1 MTRKTIVSLL
11 HDFLRTELGEPD
23 EIDAT
28 PAYVLRDLF
37 DCRVCAGHIIQV
49 YVKGIME
56 GITLPDGSIIFDA
69 EKPVSEEELA
79 NIMTKACFPEF
90 RIPKWSETE
99 IKSAAVEPKEVS
111 FEQAMNLVS
120 GERNILLVDVRSER
134 EYEEAHLPGAVNAP
148 FLSVIKNPFMF
159 SEKRDKIILLY
170 CNEGY
175 QSKAAAQCLLE
186 AGYKNVVF
194 FAWKEGKN

>member
-28 PAYVLRDLF
+28 PAYVLQDLF

-49 YVKGIME
+49 YIKGIME
-56 GITLPDGSIIFDA
+56 GITLPDGSMIFDA
-69 EKPVSEEELA
+69 EKPVSGEELA
-79 NIMTKACFPEF
+79 DILTKACFPEF
-90 RIPKWSETE
+90 RTPKRPETE
-99 IKSAAVEPKEVS
+99 IKPAAVEPKEVS

-120 GERNILLVDVRSER
+120 GESNILLVDVRSER

-159 SEKRDKIILLY
+159 SEKRDIMILLY

-186 AGYKNVVF
+186 TGYKNVVF
-194 FAWKEGKN
+194 FAWSGEK